1 MARRKSFGS
10 PVKVH
15 RGAARESTK
24 AARWWFKELRR
35 QVKSGNC
42 YAALDALVTANRMS
56 ASATV
61 ERRGAGKRAM
71 FQATTLRSAMERF
84 ARVCM
89 VRRK

>member
-1 MARRKSFGS
+1 MARRRSFGS
-10 PVKVH
+10 SAKVH
-15 RGAARESTK
+15 RGAAKEATK
-24 AARWWFKELRR
+24 SARWWFKELRR

-71 FQATTLRSAMERF
+71 FQATTLRSAVERF
-84 ARVCM
+84 HRACVVKR
-89 VRRK
+89 